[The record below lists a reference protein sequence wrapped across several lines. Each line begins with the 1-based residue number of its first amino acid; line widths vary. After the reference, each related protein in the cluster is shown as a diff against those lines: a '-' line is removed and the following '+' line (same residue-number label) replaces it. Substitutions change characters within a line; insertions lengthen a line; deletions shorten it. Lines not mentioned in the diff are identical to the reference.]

1 MLVFNKKIILIY
13 IILLFFLPLHS
24 IQAVQDLKV
33 EVTHGLNGY
42 SNKKHQPEINNV
54 KYSKKNIDELGFILY
69 DLIQKGKFD
78 EITKIIDNY
87 VSHKDHDKELVKYIN
102 SELLILNKEYD
113 LAIKL
118 YHEILMEQPNML
130 LVELKLARALV
141 YVKHYGDALSV
152 YQSLHNK
159 YRDKLSV
166 KLIDFIEN
174 QIEYLLSKNYWQ
186 GMVKLGSSYDFN
198 LNEASN
204 SREIHCAF
212 NTCMNN
218 SNQSIAGGKWNYH
231 IDLSKRVPF
240 IGSHSGRLSLGIVG
254 LEPMKTVTAR
264 KINIFVSGGY
274 QFENANTKVGI
285 LPIFE
290 AKWHDNQY
298 YNLSLGGKIAT
309 EYTLNHRVTI
319 LGDFE
324 YKNKMYPH
332 EYGFNDGN
340 KWIYSLFGTYLVDSQ
355 LVAFGGIHGAN
366 RKKQRDS
373 DSYSQYGIRAGFLK
387 VTELCD
393 FFVAVGYKQTNFE
406 QFDVYL
412 NVKRKDYN
420 KYLNTKITFDKN
432 KILTFTPSIY
442 FNSQVNKS
450 TADII
455 YSFKQSEVGVNF
467 TKKF

>member
-1 MLVFNKKIILIY
+1 MSIFNKKTKLIY
-13 IILLFFLPLHS
+13 VILLLLLPIHS
-24 IQAVQDLKV
+24 TQAVQYLKM
-33 EVTHGLNGY
+33 EVTNILNGY
-42 SNKKHQPEINNV
+42 SNKKHQSEINNV

-69 DLIQKGKFD
+69 DLIQKRNFD
-78 EITKIIDNY
+78 AINKIIDNY
-87 VSHKDHDKELVKYIN
+87 VSHKDHDKELVKYIY
-102 SELLILNKEYD
+102 SEKAILNDEYD
-113 LAIKL
+113 LAIRL
-118 YHEILMEQPNML
+118 YNEILIHKPNML
-130 LVELKLARALV
+130 LVELKLARALTH
-141 YVKHYGDALSV
+141 VKHYEAALSI
-152 YQSLHNK
+152 YQNIKTKHSGGISS
-159 YRDKLSV
+159 KLAEY
-166 KLIDFIEN
+166 IEN
-174 QIEYLLSKNYWQ
+174 QIIDLENKNRWQ

-204 SREIHCAF
+204 SREMYCF
-212 NTCMNN
+212 RSKCMNS
-218 SNQSIAGGKWNYH
+218 SNQSIAGGKWHYY
-231 IDLSKRVPF
+231 IKSTKRFPLV
-240 IGSHSGRLSLGIVG
+240 GNHSGLLSFGAFG

-274 QFENANTKVGI
+274 QFENANTKIGI

-324 YKNKMYPH
+324 YKNKTYPH
-332 EYGFNDGN
+332 EYSFNDGD

-366 RKKQRDS
+366 REKQRNS

-393 FFVAVGYKQTNFE
+393 FLVAVGYKQTNFE

-412 NVKRKDYN
+412 NVKRKDHN
-420 KYLNTKITFDKN
+420 KYLNTQITFDKN